1 MPTAALRA
9 QRSIAALADTV
20 AQAGDLDQA
29 RELFAIAQRLRR
41 ETATTA
47 LIRRRV
53 VHAPALPPVE
63 PT

>member
-29 RELFAIAQRLRR
+29 RVLWGLVQHLRA
-41 ETATTA
+41 E
-47 LIRRRV
+47 
-53 VHAPALPPVE
+53 APAVVIARPAPAVPPV
-63 PT
+63 PA